1 MLQLDTVSAKLA
13 SPATQTDLRVTCAE
27 VLGAVGHTNSEAA
40 QAVLNQQG
48 AHAFFHS
55 CSECKARSEGQPIDL
70 SKHLCIPALLYDESS
85 EQQAANLFLR
95 APIFILKQVAS
106 CTSCFCTCHY
116 ALMLSVIAYCMT
128 K

>member
-55 CSECKARSEGQPIDL
+55 CSECKARSEGQHIDL

-85 EQQAANLFLR
+85 EQQAANF
-95 APIFILKQVAS
+95 IFACSNFHLEAS
-106 CTSCFCTCHY
+106 CILHQLLLHLPLCTHVERDSI
-116 ALMLSVIAYCMT
+116 LHD
-128 K
+128 